1 MLILTKLKRW
11 SLNYESTRP
20 KTVLKNNSDQKDID
34 YLLNW
39 LANEKMTM
47 AFEDYEGKC
56 KEDLLVYVRRYRNR
70 FRDNVQLMEVLES
83 VMKPDDWKAL

>member
-1 MLILTKLKRW
+1 
-11 SLNYESTRP
+11 
-20 KTVLKNNSDQKDID
+20 
-34 YLLNW
+34 
-39 LANEKMTM
+39 M